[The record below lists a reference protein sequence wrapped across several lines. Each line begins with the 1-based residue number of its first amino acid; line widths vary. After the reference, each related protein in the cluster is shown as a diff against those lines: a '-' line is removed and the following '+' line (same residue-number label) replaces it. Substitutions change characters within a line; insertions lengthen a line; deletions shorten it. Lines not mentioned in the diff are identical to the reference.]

1 LEENIVKYIWH
12 WEWKMDDMEQENLIG
27 ARFQE
32 ELEKTPEKFP
42 KMLTKTCF
50 TGRCKGFRFIE
61 ADTEEQLKNLVA
73 IWWPTEDWKLEP
85 FLDNDEVMQK
95 AFQEY
100 VQE

>member
-1 LEENIVKYIWH
+1 MEENIVKYIWH

-50 TGRCKGFRFIE
+50 TGRCKGFRLIE

-73 IWWPTEDWKLEP
+73 IWWPTENWKLEP

-100 VQE
+100 V